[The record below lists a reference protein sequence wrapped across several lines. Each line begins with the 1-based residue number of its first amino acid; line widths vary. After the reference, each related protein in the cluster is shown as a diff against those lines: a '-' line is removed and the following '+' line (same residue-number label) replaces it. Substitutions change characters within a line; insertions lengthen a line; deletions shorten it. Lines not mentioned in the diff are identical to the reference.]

1 MIRVLH
7 DILSKAASESPA
19 KPAVFLKN
27 ESMTYA
33 EIGAQA
39 SQLAFVLAGFGV
51 RKGDRVGFFLEKC
64 FEKVVSI
71 FGISEAGGVFVPI
84 RRLSHGNQAAHI
96 VSDSGSAVLI
106 TTYSRLSILASVL
119 SEMPGL
125 RTVLAIGKEDPAAI
139 AALEEA
145 AAHLASDVKVKVV
158 DWKSALASASSE
170 TPAFKNKPRVVEP
183 DLAAILYTSGS
194 TGKPKGVVLS
204 HLNLVAGAYTVSEF
218 LKIGPNDKLLSI
230 LTFGFD
236 YGLNQL
242 TSAFLHQA
250 QIVLLDYL
258 FAKDIIEYARK
269 HEITGIGAVAATW
282 IQLMQFQWDGS
293 TLPKLRY
300 VTNSGGAIPE
310 EYVRELR
317 RRIPQT
323 SIYLMYGLTEAFRS
337 TFLDPALVDKHPTSM
352 GKAIPGEEILILDE
366 HGKPVKAGET
376 GELVH
381 RGVLV
386 ALGYWNAPDLTAIR
400 YRRNPMQSPEVPIP
414 EMVVFSGD
422 QVRIDE
428 EGLLYFVGRKDEMI
442 KSAGNRI
449 SPTEIEEV
457 LYASGLVAAA
467 VALGVPHDIYGQSVF
482 AVIAPKDAKEF
493 GLEALKKYC
502 QAQMPAYMIPAAFE
516 IRESIPYNS
525 NGKLDR
531 AMVSKQVYAK
541 LGVTKK

>member
-7 DILSKAASESPA
+7 DILIKAAAESPA
-19 KPAVFLKN
+19 KPAVFLKA

-33 EIGAQA
+33 QIGDEATRLA
-39 SQLAFVLAGFGV
+39 SVLAGFGV
-51 RKGDRVGFFLEKC
+51 GKGDRVGFFLEKC
-64 FEKVVSI
+64 FEKVVAI
-71 FGISEAGGVFVPI
+71 FGISHAGGVFVPI

-96 VSDSGSAVLI
+96 VSDSGSDILI
-106 TTYSRLSILASVL
+106 TTYSRLSILAAVL
-119 SEMPGL
+119 DEMPNL
-125 RTVLAIGKEDPAAI
+125 KVVLAIGKPDQAAI
-139 AALEEA
+139 DSLGGR
-145 AAHLASDVKVKVV
+145 VKVA
-158 DWKSALASASSE
+158 DWKSSLASA
-170 TPAFKNKPRVVEP
+170 PAWTNPPRVVQP

-242 TSAFLHQA
+242 TTCFLHQA

-269 HEITGIGAVAATW
+269 YEITGIAAVAATW
-282 IQLMQFQWDGS
+282 IQLMQFPWDGS

-323 SIYLMYGLTEAFRS
+323 QVFLMYGLTEAFRS
-337 TFLDPALVDKHPTSM
+337 TFLDPALVDAHPTSM
-352 GKAIPGEEILILDE
+352 GKAIPGEEILILNE
-366 HGKPVKAGET
+366 HGKPVQPGET

-386 ALGYWNAPDLTAIR
+386 AQGYWNAPDLTAIR
-400 YRRNPMQSPEVPIP
+400 YRRNPLQSAEVPLG
-414 EMVVFSGD
+414 ETVVFSGD
-422 QVRIDE
+422 QVRIDAQ
-428 EGLLYFVGRKDEMI
+428 GLLYFVGRKDEMI

-449 SPTEIEEV
+449 SPTEVEEV

-467 VALGVPHDIYGQSVF
+467 VALGIPHDIYGQSVF
-482 AVIAPKDAKEF
+482 AVISAKDPATF
-493 GLEALKKYC
+493 DLAALKKHC
-502 QAQMPAYMIPAAFE
+502 SAQMPAYMIPAGFE
-516 IRESIPYNS
+516 VRESIPYNS

-531 AMVSKQVYAK
+531 AIVTKETYAR

>member
-1 MIRVLH
+1 MMRVLH
-7 DILSKAASESPA
+7 DLLAKAALESPT
-19 KPAVFLKN
+19 KPAVFLKTD
-27 ESMTYA
+27 SMTYA
-33 EIGAQA
+33 EINDEVNRLAQVLMA
-39 SQLAFVLAGFGV
+39 SGV
-51 RKGDRVGFFLEKC
+51 VKGDRVAFYLEKC

-71 FGISEAGGVFVPI
+71 FGISKAGGVFVPI

-96 VSDSGSAVLI
+96 VADSGSNILI
-106 TTYSRLSILASVL
+106 TTYSRLGILKDVIL
-119 SEMPGL
+119 EMPNL
-125 RTVLAIGKEDPAAI
+125 KIIIAIGKEDLAAKNEI
-139 AALEEA
+139 SK
-145 AAHLASDVKVKVV
+145 HVTVV
-158 DWKSALASASSE
+158 DWKESLANAVE
-170 TPAFKNKPRVVEP
+170 NKNFPQVVEP
-183 DLAAILYTSGS
+183 DLVAILYTSGS

-204 HLNLVAGAYTVSEF
+204 HLNLVAGARTVSEF
-218 LKIGPNDKLLSI
+218 LKIGPSDKILSI

-242 TSAFLHQA
+242 TTCFMHQA

-269 HEITGIGAVAATW
+269 YQISGIAAVAATW
-282 IQLMQFQWDGS
+282 IQLLQFKWDGA
-293 TLPKLRY
+293 TLPSLRY

-337 TFLDPALVDKHPTSM
+337 TFLDPALVDQFPTSM
-352 GKAIPGEEILILDE
+352 GKAIPGEEILILNE
-366 HGKPVKAGET
+366 QGKPVQPGET

-386 ALGYWNAPDLTAIR
+386 AQGYWNAPDLTAIR
-400 YRRNPMQSPEVPIP
+400 YRRNPMQPSEIPLPET
-414 EMVVFSGD
+414 VVFSGD

-428 EGLLYFVGRKDEMI
+428 RGLLYFVGRKDEMI

-449 SPTEIEEV
+449 SPTEVEEI
-457 LYASGLVAAA
+457 LYASGHVAAT
-467 VALGVPHDIYGQSVF
+467 VAIGIPHEIYGQSVF
-482 AVIAPKDAKEF
+482 AIIAPKSTGEF
-493 GLEALKKYC
+493 DLELLKKYC
-502 QAQMPAYMIPAAFE
+502 SAQMPAYMIPVGYDV
-516 IRESIPYNS
+516 RESIPLNT

-531 AMVSKQVYAK
+531 SLVSKEAYAK